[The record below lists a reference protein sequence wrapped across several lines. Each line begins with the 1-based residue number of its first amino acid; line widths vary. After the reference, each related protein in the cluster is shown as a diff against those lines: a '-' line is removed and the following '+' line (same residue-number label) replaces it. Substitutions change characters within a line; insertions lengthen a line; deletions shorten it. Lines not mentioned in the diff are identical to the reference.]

1 MHDCNSAAVIKN
13 RTALIVLVFIVVV
26 FVVNNK
32 IKQSV
37 FERAQKK
44 VQTQIVT
51 TRPTTAQYTPKKAH
65 TLWDVSPS
73 VYILFFLL
81 QGGSLVVNKNNQY
94 VLP

>member
-44 VQTQIVT
+44 VQTQIVYHQAYHSPR
-51 TRPTTAQYTPKKAH
+51 TR
-65 TLWDVSPS
+65 
-73 VYILFFLL
+73 
-81 QGGSLVVNKNNQY
+81 
-94 VLP
+94 